1 MSLDKLIAAATDYF
15 TTGADVH
22 RRALA
27 GGGGKITDL
36 SEKPVKKPAVTDVVA
51 NPVVAQPVNAAEAA
65 VAEAHIAKV
74 AEAKVVEAAAQV
86 PAPED
91 DLEGGA
97 PELDYETDIRPL
109 LRAKTLTNRDQ
120 LIILLGTFGAKSG
133 AELTKAQHPDFFAAL
148 KAL

>member
-36 SEKPVKKPAVTDVVA
+36 SEKPTETKPAKAVKVKEPEITDVVA
-51 NPVVAQPVNAAEAA
+51 KSEPVAP
-65 VAEAHIAKV
+65 AKV
-74 AEAKVVEAAAQV
+74 AEVVEKQ
-86 PAPED
+86 PAPTAVEEPED
-91 DLEGGA
+91 DLDG
-97 PELDYETDIRPL
+97 PSYEEDIRPL
-109 LRAKTLTNRDQ
+109 VRSKSLSNRNGV
-120 LIILLGTFGAKSG
+120 IALLGSFGVKAGS
-133 AELTKAQHPDFFAAL
+133 ELTTAQHAAFFAGL

>member
-36 SEKPVKKPAVTDVVA
+36 SEKPAETKPVVTDVVA
-51 NPVVAQPVNAAEAA
+51 KSEPVVEKQPAPT
-65 VAEAHIAKV
+65 
-74 AEAKVVEAAAQV
+74 VVEE
-86 PAPED
+86 PED
-91 DLEGGA
+91 DLDGPAA
-97 PELDYETDIRPL
+97 PSYEEDIRPL
-109 LRAKTLTNRDQ
+109 VRSKSLSNRNGV
-120 LIILLGTFGAKSG
+120 IALLGSFGVKAGS
-133 AELTKAQHPDFFAAL
+133 ELTTAQHAAFFAGL